1 MGRRAIPGG
10 CLAML
15 LLAGVASAQD
25 RAQADADRAS
35 SLGAVLTLHDA
46 TGARI
51 ETPLT
56 GTAVRIDVALS
67 DAATGAAPR
76 GLLLEGWVRP
86 RASTD
91 LPCTEAARAFRA
103 TRRIPRGGI
112 DLNGVVLA
120 AFHRD
125 GSFGLADPR
134 LDLAT
139 ANALGAGR
147 LPHAPRLAVADRIRQ
162 RVLIFDDDTGVAAIG
177 TTGGVTRIAASLPVG
192 RVTGLAAARDGV
204 WIAGSGAEGRDV
216 TLLGADD
223 AVIAAHRFTTA
234 VTGLSEAGEDVLA
247 VFAPGQV
254 AFIDRHG
261 GAVLAEGH
269 PDLQIRA
276 AAAATLDDGHG
287 GDVSLIAALGPD
299 PETGWLIF
307 ADAPSDPVAVPL
319 AAPATHVAIHP
330 LSGAALF
337 WDKGGAITVVDP
349 ASGQAMGAVALAG
362 GLGAVAFAGDA
373 AFLMAPDQSGVSV
386 LDLGS
391 VGPGITPIL
400 REVRLGP
407 KTPGRVDEDVS
418 GLLVSLDPSPQV
430 LAVNAET
437 YTGFVVDERSSM
449 GDAPPMTAVRLRGGV
464 PARVVVLDRS
474 FNEVETGR
482 FRTWTTLS
490 EPGPHEL
497 VLTTGIGGMSVC
509 FSFDAGPGPGFTTA
523 AAQAPRPLDLQ
534 LEGTARAG
542 EPSLIRVALT
552 DADGAAIAPL
562 APSLIVASLAFGWHR
577 QIVPTT
583 TGTSMEFVLQPP
595 VAGLYT
601 VQVHD
606 PVLRGA
612 DPPTRIMEVTR

>member
-1 MGRRAIPGG
+1 
-10 CLAML
+10 
-15 LLAGVASAQD
+15 
-25 RAQADADRAS
+25 
-35 SLGAVLTLHDA
+35 
-46 TGARI
+46 
-51 ETPLT
+51 
-56 GTAVRIDVALS
+56 
-67 DAATGAAPR
+67 
-76 GLLLEGWVRP
+76 
-86 RASTD
+86 
-91 LPCTEAARAFRA
+91 
-103 TRRIPRGGI
+103 
-112 DLNGVVLA
+112 
-120 AFHRD
+120 
-125 GSFGLADPR
+125 
-134 LDLAT
+134 
-139 ANALGAGR
+139 
-147 LPHAPRLAVADRIRQ
+147 
-162 RVLIFDDDTGVAAIG
+162 
-177 TTGGVTRIAASLPVG
+177 
-192 RVTGLAAARDGV
+192 
-204 WIAGSGAEGRDV
+204 
-216 TLLGADD
+216 
-223 AVIAAHRFTTA
+223 
-234 VTGLSEAGEDVLA
+234 
-247 VFAPGQV
+247 
-254 AFIDRHG
+254 
-261 GAVLAEGH
+261 
-269 PDLQIRA
+269 
-276 AAAATLDDGHG
+276 
-287 GDVSLIAALGPD
+287 
-299 PETGWLIF
+299 
-307 ADAPSDPVAVPL
+307 
-319 AAPATHVAIHP
+319 
-330 LSGAALF
+330 
-337 WDKGGAITVVDP
+337 
-349 ASGQAMGAVALAG
+349 MGAVALAG

-391 VGPGITPIL
+391 VGPGIAPIL

-509 FSFDAGPGPGFTTA
+509 FSFDAGPGPGFTA
-523 AAQAPRPLDLQ
+523 AATQAPRPLDLQ